1 MNIASSASLAG
12 RDRREKKV
20 ASVEFTEEGNVA
32 IITLNRPEKLNAVN
46 RTMVAE
52 LNAAMSRYMESDHLR
67 AAVYCSNGR
76 SFSAGVDLADV
87 QAAFA
92 EPEGPQRDAAT
103 KAFDI
108 AFEEAEFWDKPII
121 AAIQGQCCG
130 VGLTSSLACDLRI
143 AAEDAVIIMPEIKFG
158 VASVHGNLRMVQMAG
173 YARTMEMLLTG
184 EARSAQWA
192 LDAGLINEIVPAG
205 EERSRA
211 IAIAHTIASFD
222 PSIVY
227 NSRKVGALSQWASF
241 DETVAQGVALRKD
254 FTPNAEYV
262 HKITGRSAA
271 RGAEA
276 NA

>member
-1 MNIASSASLAG
+1 M
-12 RDRREKKV
+12 
-20 ASVEFTEEGNVA
+20 ASVEFEEEGNVA

-52 LNAAMSRYMESDHLR
+52 LNAAIRRFMEADHLR
-67 AAVYCSNGR
+67 VAVYCSNGR

-87 QAAFA
+87 QAALN
-92 EPEGPQRDAAT
+92 EPEGRQRDAA
-103 KAFDI
+103 KAAFDI
-108 AFEEAEFWDKPII
+108 EFEEAEFWDKPII

-130 VGLTSSLACDLRI
+130 VGFTSSLACDLRI
-143 AAEDAVIIMPEIKFG
+143 AAEDAVVIMPEIKFG

-205 EERSRA
+205 EERNRA
-211 IAIAHTIASFD
+211 IALAHTIASFD
-222 PSIVY
+222 QSIVY

-241 DETVAQGVALRKD
+241 DETVALGVSLRKD
-254 FTPNAEYV
+254 FKPNADYV
-262 HKITGRSAA
+262 NKITGGSAA
-271 RGAEA
+271 RIEGA